1 MTQNPL
7 KLVNTKNKMLLTAW
21 VILMPFEQL
30 IPTTYGGEGEGMK
43 LNWNEQRQKQSQS
56 EFKPLATVWKQCS
69 ALALEHMLHVQASF

>member
-30 IPTTYGGEGEGMK
+30 IPTTCGGEGEGMK
-43 LNWNEQRQKQSQS
+43 LN
-56 EFKPLATVWKQCS
+56 
-69 ALALEHMLHVQASF
+69 